1 MNNPISNNSV
11 FDSRELIDY
20 LDYLGDQ
27 LVLAW
32 NEANE
37 EAFPAEYIVDLFSTI
52 GYEYADYAK
61 EAFAA
66 FEEEWEDEITHYKE
80 ISDFCEEL
88 SGYGGFEWGTA
99 IIPES
104 KFTEY
109 CEELV
114 KDCGYIRS
122 DLPSWIKID
131 WEATAD
137 NIRADYME
145 AYFKGDT
152 YLMRV

>member
-1 MNNPISNNSV
+1 MNNPISNNNI

-20 LDYLGDQ
+20 RDYIEDQ
-27 LVLAW
+27 LMLAW

-37 EAFPAEYIVDLFSTI
+37 EEFPADTI
-52 GYEYADYAK
+52 ADIFDTNGYEYSDDAK

-66 FEEEWEDEITHYKE
+66 FEEEYEEEITHYKE
-80 ISDFCEEL
+80 VLDFCEEL
-88 SGYGGFEWGTA
+88 YGYGDFEYGTT

-114 KDCGYIRS
+114 KDCGYIGS
-122 DLPSWIKID
+122 DLPSWIEID

-137 NIRADYME
+137 NMRVDYTEADFE
-145 AYFKGDT
+145 GDI
-152 YLMRV
+152 YLMRA

>member
-1 MNNPISNNSV
+1 MNNPISKNSI

-20 LDYLGDQ
+20 RYDLEDQ
-27 LVLAW
+27 LVQAW
-32 NEANE
+32 NEANGE
-37 EAFPAEYIVDLFSTI
+37 EFPAESITDLFTTA
-52 GYEYADYAK
+52 GYEYVDDAK

-66 FEEEWEDEITHYKE
+66 FEEEYEEEITHYKE
-80 ISDFCEEL
+80 VSEFCEVL
-88 SGYGGFEWGTA
+88 SGYGDFEWGET

-109 CEELV
+109 CKELV
-114 KDCGYIRS
+114 MECGYIS
-122 DLPSWIKID
+122 DDLPSWVEID

-137 NIRADYME
+137 NMRADYTE
-145 AYFKGDT
+145 AYFEGDT

>member
-20 LDYLGDQ
+20 RDYIEDQ
-27 LVLAW
+27 LMLAW

-37 EAFPAEYIVDLFSTI
+37 EEFPAETI
-52 GYEYADYAK
+52 ADIFDTNGYEYVDDAK

-66 FEEEWEDEITHYKE
+66 FEEEYEEEITHYKE
-80 ISDFCEEL
+80 VSDFCEEFY
-88 SGYGGFEWGTA
+88 GYGDFEWGEA

-104 KFTEY
+104 EFTDY
-109 CEELV
+109 CKELV
-114 KDCGYIRS
+114 MECGYIS
-122 DLPSWIKID
+122 GDLPTWVEID

-137 NIRADYME
+137 NMRADYME
-145 AYFKGDT
+145 ADFEGET
-152 YLMRV
+152 YLMRA